1 MIIEGWQVNNFLTLF
16 ILVMILAFQ
25 RRGSRV
31 KTSRMFTYII
41 ITTIVL
47 VVADTFARI
56 GENRGGSFILMAFFG
71 NLIMF
76 LVDPLIILF
85 SVIYIDCWMD
95 EKNKKARKILKIV
108 FHIFATLNVVLVLAD
123 QVLRSGTSIGANV
136 AEAECSISKKDFLA
150 KMYIAYK
157 ESGETL
163 FWLRALHDSNK
174 LTDSQFESINNDCIE
189 LNKMLASITKTTREN
204 IEQEAH
210 K

>member
-1 MIIEGWQVNNFLTLF
+1 ME
-16 ILVMILAFQ
+16 
-25 RRGSRV
+25 S
-31 KTSRMFTYII
+31 
-41 ITTIVL
+41 
-47 VVADTFARI
+47 VADKSSAFAVRI
-56 GENRGGSFILMAFFG
+56 IRLAD
-71 NLIMF
+71 F
-76 LVDPLIILF
+76 LR
-85 SVIYIDCWMD
+85 SEQKQY
-95 EKNKKARKILKIV
+95 
-108 FHIFATLNVVLVLAD
+108 VLAD

-174 LTDSQFESINNDCIE
+174 LTDSQFESINNDCVE

-204 IEQEAH
+204 IEQQQRN

>member
-1 MIIEGWQVNNFLTLF
+1 ME
-16 ILVMILAFQ
+16 
-25 RRGSRV
+25 S
-31 KTSRMFTYII
+31 
-41 ITTIVL
+41 
-47 VVADTFARI
+47 VADKSSAFAVRI
-56 GENRGGSFILMAFFG
+56 IRLADYLRTEHKQYA
-71 NLIMF
+71 
-76 LVDPLIILF
+76 
-85 SVIYIDCWMD
+85 
-95 EKNKKARKILKIV
+95 
-108 FHIFATLNVVLVLAD
+108 LAD

-174 LTDSQFESINNDCIE
+174 LTDSQFESINNDCVE

-204 IEQEAH
+204 IEQQQRN